1 MDECLARQTIAVMI
15 RRNSHLTR
23 PLNFALTSLVE
34 TGIVRKLK
42 LNAIERGP
50 KETLRATNT
59 DNVTK
64 LRLTDVFV
72 QFAVLGVGLAIA
84 SVAFVIER
92 GFLRK

>member
-1 MDECLARQTIAVMI
+1 MEEYLARQTIAVTL

-34 TGIVRKLK
+34 TGIVGKLK
-42 LNAIERGP
+42 RDAIERGP
-50 KETLRATNT
+50 KEDLRASNT

-72 QFAVLGVGLAIA
+72 QFAVLGVGLVIA
-84 SVAFVIER
+84 SFAFIVETSC
-92 GFLRK
+92 